1 MDKKLIG
8 KKILVLGGAH
18 QHLKLVETAKKMGI
32 ITYVTDYLK
41 HEYSPAKQIA
51 DYGYMYNVTDIDE
64 LVTLCEKENIDGI
77 IASYLDITQKSYC
90 ILCERL
96 GLPCFGNNE
105 QHRILTD
112 KSVFKQFCEGHG
124 VDVITSYQEKD
135 IIESGKVG
143 KKIEYPIIIKP
154 CDSRGS
160 RGQTICWSHE
170 EAMKAI
176 GFAKKESLSENI
188 VIEKYLGSENDLQLV
203 YMVIEGEPILVRVE
217 DRYLG
222 DEYSGLDKLAIA
234 STEPSIHEQWYRD
247 KINDK
252 VVSMIKDLGLK
263 NAPVFIQ
270 GLMDR
275 DTVRF
280 YDPGIRLPG
289 DEYDRIYK
297 FVTGID
303 LTELVIKFALTG
315 DMSLEIGKKIKNA
328 KIDKATA
335 MIYSAVRPGKIVRID
350 GLEEIK
356 KNPNVLFMTQIYK
369 EGDIVERYNNVKQR
383 FGEFDISCDN
393 FKHLKETIEWV
404 FNTLHVYDENGQDMV
419 YARFDTQILE
429 KYIRV

>member
-1 MDKKLIG
+1 
-8 KKILVLGGAH
+8 
-18 QHLKLVETAKKMGI
+18 
-32 ITYVTDYLK
+32 
-41 HEYSPAKQIA
+41 
-51 DYGYMYNVTDIDE
+51 
-64 LVTLCEKENIDGI
+64 
-77 IASYLDITQKSYC
+77 
-90 ILCERL
+90 
-96 GLPCFGNNE
+96 
-105 QHRILTD
+105 
-112 KSVFKQFCEGHG
+112 
-124 VDVITSYQEKD
+124 
-135 IIESGKVG
+135 
-143 KKIEYPIIIKP
+143 
-154 CDSRGS
+154 
-160 RGQTICWSHE
+160 
-170 EAMKAI
+170 MKAI

-188 VIEKYLGSENDLQLV
+188 VIEKYLGTENDLQLV

-234 STEPSIHEQWYRD
+234 SIEPSIHEQWYRD

-369 EGDIVERYNNVKQR
+369 RRY
-383 FGEFDISCDN
+383 C
-393 FKHLKETIEWV
+393 
-404 FNTLHVYDENGQDMV
+404 
-419 YARFDTQILE
+419 
-429 KYIRV
+429 

>member
-1 MDKKLIG
+1 M
-8 KKILVLGGAH
+8 
-18 QHLKLVETAKKMGI
+18 
-32 ITYVTDYLK
+32 
-41 HEYSPAKQIA
+41 
-51 DYGYMYNVTDIDE
+51 
-64 LVTLCEKENIDGI
+64 
-77 IASYLDITQKSYC
+77 
-90 ILCERL
+90 
-96 GLPCFGNNE
+96 
-105 QHRILTD
+105 
-112 KSVFKQFCEGHG
+112 
-124 VDVITSYQEKD
+124 
-135 IIESGKVG
+135 G

-234 STEPSIHEQWYRD
+234 SIEPSIHEQWYRD

-328 KIDKATA
+328 KI
-335 MIYSAVRPGKIVRID
+335 
-350 GLEEIK
+350 E
-356 KNPNVLFMTQIYK
+356 
-369 EGDIVERYNNVKQR
+369 
-383 FGEFDISCDN
+383 
-393 FKHLKETIEWV
+393 
-404 FNTLHVYDENGQDMV
+404 
-419 YARFDTQILE
+419 
-429 KYIRV
+429 